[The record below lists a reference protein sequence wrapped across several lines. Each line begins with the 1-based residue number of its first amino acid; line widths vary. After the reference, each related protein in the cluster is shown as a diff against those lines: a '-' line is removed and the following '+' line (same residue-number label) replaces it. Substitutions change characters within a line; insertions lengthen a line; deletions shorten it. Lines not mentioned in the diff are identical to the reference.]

1 LGTILVRQA
10 VLQKVVAKLG
20 GVFAAAV
27 QLGIRPTAIKRYLS
41 GTLPVPDI
49 VLLRAV
55 DIVLD
60 EFQQDVVGASQPFN
74 RQPAATP

>member
-1 LGTILVRQA
+1 LATIHVRQA

-27 QLGIRPTAIKRYLS
+27 QLGTKPTAIKHYLN

-60 EFQQDVVGASQPFN
+60 EFPQDVVGASQPFN
-74 RQPAATP
+74 RQPAVTP